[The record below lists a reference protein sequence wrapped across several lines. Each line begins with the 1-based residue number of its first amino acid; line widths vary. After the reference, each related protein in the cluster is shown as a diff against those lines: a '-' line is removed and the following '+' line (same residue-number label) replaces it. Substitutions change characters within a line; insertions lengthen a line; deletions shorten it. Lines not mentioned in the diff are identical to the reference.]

1 MEQMATTQQARP
13 GPSRTD
19 EELADR
25 VVFKATWAFV
35 WNALRRYHLDHDD
48 RKEVTQVVVIKAWH
62 KRKQFNTARGNEQQ
76 WLSGILRNEVAN
88 LFSARSGGAGLVPLT
103 DLMIDGATEA
113 QSPENDTTFR
123 QLAERALSF
132 LAPSQAQAI
141 VLRLVEGLTFR
152 EIAKEVG
159 ISPSTAQARYTRGM
173 EALRRAIDE
182 GEIDNPFSAAVAC
195 GIGVA
200 AIGAVPPR
208 EMEERA
214 WQHVMV
220 ALGLDEAPPDSEPPA
235 SGTHRREP
243 IAANDGEPPP
253 SRHPP
258 HEHSPWPRRLGLALL
273 LLLGPGAALDEARS
287 GVALAADPATTIA
300 PSDSGATEPS
310 TTTGSL
316 VLTSGLTVA
325 TTSPPVSTPLPAPAP
340 QRRQPER
347 RDNDAEVTM
356 LDSARQA
363 KDQASLKAAIEAL
376 GNAPRR
382 FPRGQSAAERAVT
395 LLRACA
401 RYRAAHPQR
410 DEPDVEQHCAGR

>member
-1 MEQMATTQQARP
+1 MATTQQARP
-13 GPSRTD
+13 GLSRSD
-19 EELADR
+19 EELAYR

-35 WNALRRYHLDHDD
+35 WKALGRYDLDHDD
-48 RKEVTQVVVIKAWH
+48 RKEVTQVVVIKAWR
-62 KRKQFNTARGNEQQ
+62 KREQFNAARGNEQQ

-113 QSPENDTTFR
+113 QSLENDTTFR
-123 QLAERALSF
+123 QLAEHALSF

-182 GEIDNPFSAAVAC
+182 GEIDNPFSAAVA
-195 GIGVA
+195 GVVGVA

-243 IAANDGEPPP
+243 IAANDGEPSPG
-253 SRHPP
+253 SRPP
-258 HEHSPWPRRLGLALL
+258 HERSPWPRRLGLLLL
-273 LLLGPGAALDEARS
+273 LLLGPRS
-287 GVALAADPATTIA
+287 TVDGGCDPRDAGALAATPATNLATPTAGVIMASPATDSVRPVAVTTLSSASAA
-300 PSDSGATEPS
+300 P
-310 TTTGSL
+310 
-316 VLTSGLTVA
+316 
-325 TTSPPVSTPLPAPAP
+325 PAPP
-340 QRRQPER
+340 PRRTKPSR
-347 RDNDAEVTM
+347 ADNDPEAGLM
-356 LDSARQA
+356 DAAQSAM
-363 KDQASLKAAIEAL
+363 DQGNLAAAIQGL
-376 GNAPRR
+376 MLHVQR
-382 FPRGQSAAERAVT
+382 FPRGQHAAERNMARSQV
-395 LLRACA
+395 CA
-401 RYRAAHPQR
+401 LYRADPAHR
-410 DEPDVEQHCAGR
+410 DAPALEKPCAGR